1 MAGDKIDRA
10 RTLFNTTVGVEMER
24 HLIVAIQDSSSTLY
38 ERVGGKS
45 AVAAVVNLLHDRI
58 IKDPLHLPFFD
69 SIDVRRQ
76 KSKQVAFLSTV
87 FGGPTRYSGEDLRQ
101 AHGHLVARGLSDQ
114 HFDAVADHLKST
126 LEELSL
132 PATLV
137 EEIMAI
143 VESTRND
150 VLNR

>member
-1 MAGDKIDRA
+1 
-10 RTLFNTTVGVEMER
+10 MER

-45 AVAAVVNLLHDRI
+45 AVAAVVNLLYDRI
-58 IKDPLHLPFFD
+58 IKDPLLLPFFD
-69 SIDVRRQ
+69 GIDVRRQ

-114 HFDAVADHLKST
+114 HFDAIADHLQST
-126 LEELSL
+126 LEELSV

>member
-1 MAGDKIDRA
+1 
-10 RTLFNTTVGVEMER
+10 MER
-24 HLIVAIQDSSSTLY
+24 HLIVAIPDSSSTLY
-38 ERVGGKS
+38 ERVGGNS
-45 AVAAVVNLLHDRI
+45 AVAAVVNLLYDGI
-58 IKDPLHLPFFD
+58 IKDPLLLPFFD
-69 SIDVRRQ
+69 GIDVLRQ
-76 KSKQVAFLSTV
+76 KSKLVAFLSTV
-87 FGGPTRYSGEDLRQ
+87 FGGSTRYSGEDLRQ

-114 HFDAVADHLKST
+114 HFDAVADHLHST
-126 LEELSL
+126 LEELSV

>member
-1 MAGDKIDRA
+1 
-10 RTLFNTTVGVEMER
+10 MER

-38 ERVGGKS
+38 ERVGGNS
-45 AVAAVVNLLHDRI
+45 AVAAVVNLLYDGI
-58 IKDPLHLPFFD
+58 IKDPLLLPFFD
-69 SIDVRRQ
+69 GIDVRRQ
-76 KSKQVAFLSTV
+76 KSKLVAFLSTV
-87 FGGPTRYSGEDLRQ
+87 FGGSTGYSGEDLRQ

-114 HFDAVADHLKST
+114 HFDAVADHLQST
-126 LEELSL
+126 LEELSV